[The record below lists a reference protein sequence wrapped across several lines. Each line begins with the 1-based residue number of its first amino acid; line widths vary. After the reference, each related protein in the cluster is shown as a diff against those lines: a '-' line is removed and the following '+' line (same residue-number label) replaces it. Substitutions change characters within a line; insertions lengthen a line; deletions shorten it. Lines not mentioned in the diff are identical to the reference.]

1 MGITVEAAATLAAVV
16 SSAVVTTV
24 AAGVGSTVAASVAG
38 AGAGSAGG
46 GAGASASGAG
56 SGGAIMLLGQV
67 QSMALTS
74 QFNVD
79 MPEAYS
85 SFTGGFGWANLQLE
99 ILGRWEPAVPSHNA
113 TANATTSTGR
123 RPEDER
129 ARSEE
134 CGTSEGG
141 GTQPPPRATPPRR
154 SGEMAPPPTSVA
166 CTHRPR
172 GSSSTTWC
180 ASRVASVVRA
190 VSGK

>member
-1 MGITVEAAATLAAVV
+1 
-16 SSAVVTTV
+16 
-24 AAGVGSTVAASVAG
+24 
-38 AGAGSAGG
+38 
-46 GAGASASGAG
+46 
-56 SGGAIMLLGQV
+56 
-67 QSMALTS
+67 MALTS

-85 SFTGGFGWANLQLE
+85 TFTSGFGWANLQLD
-99 ILGRWEPAVPSHNA
+99 ILGQWDPPLPSSRNS
-113 TANATTSTGR
+113 TTNATTTTGR
-123 RPEDER
+123 RRRLEDEDEND
-129 ARSEE
+129 RSEK
-134 CGTSEGG
+134 CLASEGG
-141 GTQPPPRATPPRR
+141 ARQPPLRATPPRR

>member
-141 GTQPPPRATPPRR
+141 GNAATAARNATKEIGR
-154 SGEMAPPPTSVA
+154 DGTSA
-166 CTHRPR
+166 YL
-172 GSSSTTWC
+172 GSLHTSAERFFLNNLVREQGSKCSESSKW
-180 ASRVASVVRA
+180 
-190 VSGK
+190 